1 MKLKQLIILLT
12 SFLLIIVLA
21 ACGNSDS
28 PSETDNDN
36 SPEDTQTNQ
45 EETEEEETTGNEDT
59 ASITSKEASETAE
72 AFLTLVADEDF
83 EGAAALFDDT
93 MASEVTAADLEE
105 IWDQLTTDF
114 GKFAGYDYVDE
125 QQVDGYYSIL
135 YEGAFN
141 NQPVVLNVSVN
152 GNNEVGGF
160 FIQ

>member
-1 MKLKQLIILLT
+1 MKLKQLAVLLT
-12 SFLLIIVLA
+12 SILLITLLA

-28 PSETDNDN
+28 PSEETDNN
-36 SPEDTQTNQ
+36 QEDTQTNQ
-45 EETEEEETTGNEDT
+45 EKPEEEETTDNEDT
-59 ASITSKEASETAE
+59 ASITSEEASETAE

-83 EGAAALFDDT
+83 EGATALFDDT

-114 GKFAGYDYVDE
+114 GEFAGYDYVDE
-125 QQVDGYYSIL
+125 QEVDGYYSIL

>member
-1 MKLKQLIILLT
+1 MKLKQLAVLLASILLIT
-12 SFLLIIVLA
+12 ILA

-28 PSETDNDN
+28 SPETDNDN
-36 SPEDTQTNQ
+36 SQEDTQTNQ
-45 EETEEEETTGNEDT
+45 EETEEETTDNEDT
-59 ASITSKEASETAE
+59 ASITSEEASETAE

-105 IWDQLTTDF
+105 IWNQLTTDF
-114 GKFAGYDYVDE
+114 GEFAGYDYVDE
-125 QQVDGYYSIL
+125 QEVDGYYSML

>member
-1 MKLKQLIILLT
+1 MKLKQLSILLT
-12 SFLLIIVLA
+12 SILLITILA
-21 ACGNSDS
+21 ACGSSDS
-28 PSETDNDN
+28 SPETDNDN
-36 SPEDTQTNQ
+36 SQ
-45 EETEEEETTGNEDT
+45 EETQTDQKEAEEEETADNEDT
-59 ASITSKEASETAE
+59 ASITSEEASETAE

-83 EGAAALFDDT
+83 EGATALFDDT

-114 GKFAGYDYVDE
+114 GEFAGYDYVDE
-125 QQVDGYYSIL
+125 QQVDGYYSLL